1 MKKLVRDLLRSNW
14 FQRAVGSLTAVFLR
28 LVWRTNRFSF
38 DPPDVYEIVE
48 PQMPAIFAFWHGQ
61 HFLTP
66 FVKTKESQR
75 VKVLISRHRD
85 GEYNAIAA
93 ERLGIGTIR
102 GSGDHGSAFHRK
114 GGVGAFKEMVR
125 ALEQGYNV
133 ALTAD
138 VPKRSR
144 IAGLG
149 IIMLA
154 RESGRPIMPFAM
166 VTSRYWRLKNW
177 DRTTI
182 NLPFGRGALV
192 GGEII
197 MVPADADARGH
208 GRIARAAGGD
218 AERRDGA
225 RLCAGR
231 PSRRGR
237 PMANV
242 LPMTLR
248 VYRRLSSV
256 AVPLAPALIKRRL
269 KQGKEDPA
277 RVGERRGMSADARPH
292 GPLVWIYGASVGEVL
307 AAAALIEKLRALNIR
322 ILLTSGTVTSAA
334 IVAKRFPP
342 DIIHQYVPY
351 DSPRYVARFLDHWRP
366 SLALFIESD
375 LWPNLILSSA
385 ARRLPMVLINGRM
398 SHRSFPRW
406 RRVSGTISALLGQF
420 DVCLA
425 QSRVDA
431 ERFAC
436 SAAAMSWS
444 PAI

>member
-1 MKKLVRDLLRSNW
+1 LKKPLRDLLRSSW
-14 FQRAVGSLTAVFLR
+14 FQRAVGSLAAGFLR
-28 LVWRTNRFSF
+28 LVWRTSRFSF
-38 DPPDVYEIVE
+38 DPPDVYDIVE

-61 HFLTP
+61 HFMTA

-102 GSGDHGSAFHRK
+102 GSGDHGQAFHRK

-182 NLPFGRGALV
+182 NLPFSRGALV

-197 MVPADADARGH
+197 MVPPDATPEVMEELRVRLEATLNDATV
-208 GRIARAAGGD
+208 RAYAQV
-218 AERRDGA
+218 
-225 RLCAGR
+225 GR
-231 PSRRGR
+231 PDG
-237 PMANV
+237 
-242 LPMTLR
+242 
-248 VYRRLSSV
+248 
-256 AVPLAPALIKRRL
+256 VPD
-269 KQGKEDPA
+269 G
-277 RVGERRGMSADARPH
+277 
-292 GPLVWIYGASVGEVL
+292 
-307 AAAALIEKLRALNIR
+307 
-322 ILLTSGTVTSAA
+322 
-334 IVAKRFPP
+334 
-342 DIIHQYVPY
+342 
-351 DSPRYVARFLDHWRP
+351 
-366 SLALFIESD
+366 
-375 LWPNLILSSA
+375 
-385 ARRLPMVLINGRM
+385 
-398 SHRSFPRW
+398 
-406 RRVSGTISALLGQF
+406 
-420 DVCLA
+420 
-425 QSRVDA
+425 
-431 ERFAC
+431 
-436 SAAAMSWS
+436 
-444 PAI
+444 